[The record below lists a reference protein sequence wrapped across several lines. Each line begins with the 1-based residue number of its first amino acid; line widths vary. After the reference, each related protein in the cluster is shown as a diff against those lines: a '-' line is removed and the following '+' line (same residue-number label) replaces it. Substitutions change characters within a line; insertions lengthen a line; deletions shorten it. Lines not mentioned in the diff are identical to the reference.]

1 MKTCPFCA
9 EEIQDAAIV
18 CKHCGRDLL
27 VTHPEPIAGSV
38 PAAGDSLAC
47 EKCKARPML
56 ATKVRRYSPALVV
69 IGYTMWVPVA
79 LFFLLV
85 TLGSFMAS
93 RSLGSSNLGA
103 PEGCVMVGLYAVC
116 LPLLIVGLL
125 LTRRKRV
132 WRCASCGYIF
142 DRA

>member
-9 EEIQDAAIV
+9 ESIQDAAIV
-18 CKHCGRDLL
+18 CKHCGRELL
-27 VTHPEPIAGSV
+27 APSTAPLAGSV
-38 PAAGDSLAC
+38 LAGGKAPGC
-47 EKCKARPML
+47 EKCGTPSMA

-79 LFFLLV
+79 LFFFFV

-93 RSLGSSNLGA
+93 GAIGSSNLGA
-103 PEGCVMVGLYAVC
+103 PEGCIMVGLYAVC
-116 LPLLIVGLL
+116 LPLLVVGLL

-132 WRCASCGYIF
+132 WRCLNCAYIF

>member
-1 MKTCPFCA
+1 MKLCPFCA

-18 CKHCGRDLL
+18 CKHCGRELL
-27 VTHPEPIAGSV
+27 APAIAPIAGSV
-38 PAAGDSLAC
+38 LAGGQTPGC
-47 EKCKARPML
+47 EKCGTAAMA
-56 ATKVRRYSPALVV
+56 ATKVRRFSPALVV

-79 LFFLLV
+79 LFFLV

-93 RSLGSSNLGA
+93 GSLGSSNLGA

-116 LPLLIVGLL
+116 LPLLVVGLL
-125 LTRRKRV
+125 LTRRKPV
-132 WRCASCGYIF
+132 WRCSNCGYIF